1 MREIMLSLKPHWAE
15 LIYSGK
21 KTVEWRK
28 SAPDTSDDEFGKRR
42 IFIYETVPVKKVTG
56 YILLDDILKF
66 YKGEIDATEYSHF
79 IEAGCVPYEDLLKYQ
94 NGGTVCAWFIKS
106 VVKFEKPVPLSRFGL
121 SRPPQS
127 WQYLKESID
136 EQLLH

>member
-1 MREIMLSLKPHWAE
+1 MREIMLSLKPKWAE

-42 IFIYETVPVKKVTG
+42 IFIYETLPVKKVTG
-56 YILLDDILKF
+56 YILLEDILKF
-66 YKGEIDATEYSHF
+66 YNREIDATEYGHV
-79 IEAGCVPYEDLLKYQ
+79 IEAGGVPYEDLLKYQ
-94 NGGTVCAWFIKS
+94 NGGTVCAWLVKS
-106 VVKFEKPVPLSRFGL
+106 VVKFENPVPLSRFGL

-127 WQYLKESID
+127 WQYLKEPID

>member
-28 SAPDTSDDEFGKRR
+28 TALDTSDEEFGKRR

-56 YILLDDILKF
+56 YILLDDICKF
-66 YKGEIDATEYSHF
+66 HREIDISQDSYF

-94 NGGTVCAWFIKS
+94 NGGTVCAWLIKS
-106 VVKFEKPVPLSRFGL
+106 VVKLENPIPLSRFGI